1 MKRARSG
8 DSTAAF
14 EESLK
19 ANLSSHYQLR
29 LFVTGVTPRS
39 VRAIENI
46 KQLCEAYLKGRY
58 ELTVVDIYQQPELA
72 KQEDIL
78 ASPTLIKLLPRPLR
92 RFIGDLTK
100 TERLIAGLDLRVG
113 G

>member
-8 DSTAAF
+8 KSTAAF
-14 EESLK
+14 ENSLK
-19 ANLSSHYQLR
+19 ANPRTHYRFR
-29 LFVTGVTPRS
+29 LYVTGVTPRS

-78 ASPTLIKLLPRPLR
+78 AAPTLIKLLPKPLR

-100 TERLIAGLDLRVG
+100 TERLIAG
-113 G
+113 